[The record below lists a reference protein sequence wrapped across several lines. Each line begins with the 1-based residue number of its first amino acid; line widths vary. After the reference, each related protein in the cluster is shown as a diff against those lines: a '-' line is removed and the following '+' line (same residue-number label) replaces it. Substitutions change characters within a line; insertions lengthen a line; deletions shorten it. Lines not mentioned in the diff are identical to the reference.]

1 MNKILLLEAI
11 FSTNIAKRQFIE
23 KKISVADQWKVI
35 LFYIKKQKQT
45 NKKKRQIR
53 QSIQEWTK

>member
-23 KKISVADQWKVI
+23 KKISFADLWEVI

>member
-53 QSIQEWTK
+53 HNIQEWTK